1 MRLTKVASCTG
12 GLLLA
17 ALLVAGVTGVA
28 PADIWLDLGSPGA
41 GVRGDQQSANQAPLV
56 GAVDLGAAGMDV
68 RVEVPGLSV
77 SEQRLGDGTFCK
89 LGWPDAAYAGETGGP
104 AVPVVRRMFIVPH
117 GATVSVDVSA
127 GPPVAIDAARLGR
140 SLPLMPMQTPKA
152 TEPRDKSH
160 QEFSPQDGTE
170 PTPAVEAPVDFA
182 PAAYA
187 VDAYTP
193 AERATVTELGV
204 MRGHRLWLLEMRPV
218 AYNPVS
224 GTVQVWS
231 ALTVRLRFGGG
242 TATPGTVKPLDN
254 PGGLILNP
262 PQCGE
267 PRAGQNLL
275 IITAQD
281 FAGTAPLTQFVN
293 TKAARGFKVAVY
305 VAAVG
310 ASQNSIRSYI
320 LGLWGTADAPDYL
333 LIIGDALGYSHYA
346 TSYTVPMFTGGGLHT
361 WVTDLPY
368 ACMDGAGDWY
378 ADIPFGRWPIRTVP
392 DLQAIVDKTL
402 YVEGGGF
409 SDPTYAARALCMSGA
424 DVEAQ
429 GEQVQDEIIESFL
442 RPAGVA
448 ATKLYARDGASTADV
463 AAGFNDGCALATYIG
478 HSGVQQWNDPAFTNA
493 HVSSLT
499 NANKYPLVISFSCA
513 LGAFGYIA
521 QDPTMMEHM
530 LREPNKAAVA
540 CYVTTVGNYY
550 PWSCWHDMHRC
561 MIAALYS
568 EGMRELGVAM
578 NSAVLRFVTLYGP
591 TAPVSR
597 DFAEVFELLGDPS
610 LRLPLPPPENYLI
623 VTPPDY
629 LESAPLAQF
638 INARSAKY
646 KVNKYA
652 VPSGTNRT
660 AIKTYIQ
667 NLYATADRPAY
678 ILIVGDTSGDTSTSN
693 TIPHW
698 VGSGPRA
705 GATDLYYGCM
715 DAGDDWYPEIPV
727 GRFSVSTVAQLQAIV
742 DKTLHVEAGSFS
754 NPDFVRRGAFLA
766 NPDTN
771 GTAEPT
777 HDWVINNYFEPN
789 GYESIRIY
797 SSQGGSTQQVTN
809 AVNQGCLFTL
819 YMGHS
824 SSGGWWDPSFTQSNV
839 NALTN
844 TGLYGLVFGWS
855 CNTANYPTSECFGET
870 WIRAANKGAAAYI
883 SASNLIYWGSV
894 ENWLPSAIQEKAFFR
909 SFFDKNI
916 WKVGPA
922 WRAGLYDFLE
932 EYGQP
937 ATPGG
942 PPTQNAGIT
951 RDFFEE
957 FVLLGDPALQLPQP
971 VGFRLTATPAAQE
984 VCTGVSP
991 SATYTLQAIRTGG
1004 FSENISFSAVGHP
1017 PGTSVSFSVNPLPA
1031 PFTNSAMLITGLDGA
1046 APGLYTVTVTAT
1058 GGSIQKTTEVT
1069 LGVAAATPG
1078 NVTLTGP
1085 SNGAVGVSR
1094 SPTLVWQAATQAVQY
1109 HLQVATSAAFS
1120 TIVYEATTANTSHV
1134 VQALLNGG
1142 ISYHWR
1148 VQATNGCGG
1157 GAFSTP
1163 FSFTTIAQP
1172 DYFTQQFSGN
1182 FDLHNSTI
1190 RFIPDGSGDFY
1201 YACKLPATS
1210 LPTDPTGGTTL
1221 SLGDDSSVQIAPT
1234 TPVLLYGV
1242 SHSSLFVNA
1251 NGNLTFDSG
1260 DGNWQESLADHF
1272 SQARVAA
1279 LFHDLNPA
1287 SGGTISWKQTTDRIA
1302 VTYLEVPKYGT
1313 SAPNTF
1319 QVELFFNGEIHITWL
1334 TINLT
1339 NCICGLSPGGGLP
1352 ADFVASDLSAYLVCG
1367 GGPPTGACC
1376 LGETCDMLTEGQ
1388 CQTQGGDFRGEGTPC
1403 TPNPCATYQPQCVII
1418 SEVVNGNESGGCP
1431 RWIEITNTGEL
1442 DFAFFE
1448 GGLIVQMDGS
1458 SDLEIDVDLTGVVIS
1473 AGQSFVINTNQLGA
1487 CTNAYNFIYG
1497 QPPELV
1503 TNAAFGDGNDRY
1515 ILTNNSDGSSIL
1527 DIYGEFGVSGTGR
1540 PWEYTNGYAYRLPN
1554 YLSGRG
1560 TNFVAG
1566 EWYFGG
1572 VNSLSGTDPTAL
1584 LLQYTNPRVHS
1595 FNGTCGGNVPWGDLN
1610 CDAAVDLG
1618 DVAPFVLGLLDPDAY
1633 AAQYPACNLLYGDL
1647 NNDATL
1653 DGRDIQLF
1661 VNLLIGG

>member
-1 MRLTKVASCTG
+1 
-12 GLLLA
+12 
-17 ALLVAGVTGVA
+17 
-28 PADIWLDLGSPGA
+28 
-41 GVRGDQQSANQAPLV
+41 
-56 GAVDLGAAGMDV
+56 
-68 RVEVPGLSV
+68 
-77 SEQRLGDGTFCK
+77 
-89 LGWPDAAYAGETGGP
+89 
-104 AVPVVRRMFIVPH
+104 
-117 GATVSVDVSA
+117 
-127 GPPVAIDAARLGR
+127 
-140 SLPLMPMQTPKA
+140 
-152 TEPRDKSH
+152 
-160 QEFSPQDGTE
+160 
-170 PTPAVEAPVDFA
+170 
-182 PAAYA
+182 
-187 VDAYTP
+187 
-193 AERATVTELGV
+193 
-204 MRGHRLWLLEMRPV
+204 
-218 AYNPVS
+218 
-224 GTVQVWS
+224 
-231 ALTVRLRFGGG
+231 
-242 TATPGTVKPLDN
+242 
-254 PGGLILNP
+254 
-262 PQCGE
+262 
-267 PRAGQNLL
+267 
-275 IITAQD
+275 
-281 FAGTAPLTQFVN
+281 
-293 TKAARGFKVAVY
+293 
-305 VAAVG
+305 
-310 ASQNSIRSYI
+310 
-320 LGLWGTADAPDYL
+320 
-333 LIIGDALGYSHYA
+333 
-346 TSYTVPMFTGGGLHT
+346 
-361 WVTDLPY
+361 
-368 ACMDGAGDWY
+368 MDGPDDWY
-378 ADIPFGRWPIRTVP
+378 ADMAYGRWPVRTVAE
-392 DLQAIVDKTL
+392 LQNIVDKTL
-402 YVEGGGF
+402 YVAGGTYA
-409 SDPTYAARALCMSGA
+409 DPTYPTRAIFLSGP
-424 DVEAQ
+424 DELAQ
-429 GEQVQDEIIESFL
+429 GEQVQDEIIETYMQPNGITS
-442 RPAGVA
+442 R
-448 ATKLYARDGASTADV
+448 KLYYRDGATTADV
-463 AAGFNDGCALATYIG
+463 SDGFNDGCVMAVYIG
-478 HSGVQQWNDPAFTNA
+478 HSTYQQWHAPLFNGSHLSA
-493 HVSSLT
+493 LT
-499 NANKYPLVISFSCA
+499 NTGMYPLVLSYSCVV
-513 LGAFGYIA
+513 GEYWSDVV
-521 QDPTMMEHM
+521 DPVFLEQF
-530 LREPNKAAVA
+530 LREPGKGAAA
-540 CYVTTVGNYY
+540 AYATTMGNNY
-550 PWSCWHDMHRC
+550 PWSCWHDIYRC
-561 MIAALYS
+561 KMAVLFNDRI
-568 EGMRELGVAM
+568 RELGPAF
-578 NSAVLRFVTLYGP
+578 NSAVMRFVTLYGP

-610 LRLPLPPPENYLI
+610 LRLPLPPPENYLV

-629 LESAPLAQF
+629 SSSTPLTQF

-646 KVNKYA
+646 KVHKYI

-660 AIKTYIQ
+660 AIKAYIQ

-727 GRFSVSTVAQLQAIV
+727 GRFSVSSVAQLQAIV

-789 GYESIRIY
+789 GYEGIRIY
-797 SSQGGSTQQVTN
+797 SAQGGSTQQVTN

-819 YMGHS
+819 YLGHS

-855 CNTANYPTSECFGET
+855 CNTSNYPTSECFGET
-870 WIRAANKGAAAYI
+870 WIRAANKGAAAYL
-883 SASNLIYWGSV
+883 SASNYIYWGSV

-909 SFFDKNI
+909 SFFEKNI

-922 WRAGLYDFLE
+922 WQAGLYDFLQ

-957 FVLLGDPALQLPQP
+957 FVLLGDPALHLPQP
-971 VGFRLTATPAAQE
+971 IGFRLSAVPEAQE
-984 VCTGVSP
+984 VCTTVSP
-991 SATYTLQAIRTGG
+991 SATYTLQAARTGG
-1004 FSENISFSAVGHP
+1004 FSETISFVATGNPAGTAVN
-1017 PGTSVSFSVNPLPA
+1017 FSVNPLPS
-1031 PFTNSAMLITGLDGA
+1031 PFTNSAMMITGLDAA
-1046 APGLYTVTVTAT
+1046 APGLYTITITAT
-1058 GGSIQKTTEVT
+1058 GGAVQKTAVVT

-1078 NVTLTGP
+1078 GVTHIGP
-1085 SNGAVGVSR
+1085 SNGAMDVSR
-1094 SPTLVWQAATQAVQY
+1094 SPTLSWQATAEAVQY
-1109 HLQVATSAAFS
+1109 HVQVAPTSAFS
-1120 TIVYEATTANTSHV
+1120 TIVYEATTAGTSHV

-1142 ISYHWR
+1142 TTYYWR
-1148 VQATNGCGG
+1148 VQATNGCGS

-1172 DYFTQQFSGN
+1172 DYFAEQFSGY

-1190 RFIPDGSGDFY
+1190 RFIPDGSGNFY
-1201 YACKLPATS
+1201 YACKLPATE
-1210 LPTDPTGGTTL
+1210 LPTDPAGGTTL
-1221 SLGDDSSVQIAPT
+1221 SLGDDSSVQITPAS
-1234 TPVLLYGV
+1234 PVLLYGV
-1242 SHSSLFVNA
+1242 SYSSLYVNA

-1260 DGNWQESLADHF
+1260 DGDWQESLADHF
-1272 SQARVAA
+1272 SRARISG

-1287 SGGTISWKQTTDRIA
+1287 SAGSITWRQTADRVAIS
-1302 VTYLEVPKYGT
+1302 YLNVPKYNT
-1313 SAPNTF
+1313 SQPNTF
-1319 QVELFFNGEIHITWL
+1319 QFELFFNGEIHITWL
-1334 TINLT
+1334 TVNLT
-1339 NCICGLSPGGGLP
+1339 SCISGLSPGGGIP
-1352 ADFVASDLSAYLVCG
+1352 AGFIASDLSGYLPCG

-1403 TPNPCATYQPQCVII
+1403 TPNPCATYQPQCIII

-1431 RWIEITNTGEL
+1431 RWIEITNTGTL

-1458 SDLEIDVDLTGVVIS
+1458 SDLTIDVDLTGVVIP

-1497 QPPELV
+1497 QPPDLV

-1560 TNFVAG
+1560 TNFVAA

-1572 VNSLSGTDPTAL
+1572 VNSLSGADPTAL

-1610 CDAAVDLG
+1610 CDAAVNLA
-1618 DVAPFVLGLLDPDAY
+1618 DVVPFVLGLLDPDAY

-1647 NNDATL
+1647 NNDTIV

-1661 VNLLIGG
+1661 VELLIGR